1 MLRQVYL
8 TRNMATANKKLEAL
22 RAKDEE
28 FERRKAD
35 FEKREA
41 ELEAAL
47 NEIDENTPDEE
58 QQAVEESIGE
68 FEEEKKK
75 YEADFSE
82 HEKEC
87 EELRKQIAQME
98 AELEELNAKA
108 KQATAIVTE
117 TDEERK
123 DDKNMNTRAKFFGMT
138 IRERDEFLAR
148 KDIKDFLQRVRD
160 MGKRASEIAG
170 KDLLIPDV
178 GLELLRDQISEYSRL
193 ASRVNMR
200 RIKGNARQ
208 RIMGA
213 VPEAVWTEMCGRL
226 NELKLSFGQ
235 IEMDGYKVGGFIAV
249 CNAVLEDSD
258 IALATEIFSA
268 LGQAIGMALDKAIL
282 FGTGSK
288 MPLGIATRLAQTAE
302 PEDWGADAPDWKN
315 LTTTNVITI
324 DSAKTGAKLFQE
336 IISAAGNSKSR
347 YATGER
353 FWAMTDATYMQ
364 LVREAVSMNASGAIV
379 SGMNRVMPVIG
390 GDVVIMSDS
399 VMPDGMIVGGYG
411 SLYLLVER
419 AGTTMAQSEHVRFT
433 DDETV
438 FKATA
443 RYDGAPVFGEAFVAI
458 GLGTAPTMTASFAQD
473 LANEAA

>member
-1 MLRQVYL
+1 MLRQVLL
-8 TRNMATANKKLEAL
+8 TRKIAEANKKLEAM
-22 RAKDEE
+22 REKDKE
-28 FERRKAD
+28 FEQRKAD
-35 FEKREA
+35 FDKRESD
-41 ELEAAL
+41 LEAAL
-47 NEIDENTPDEE
+47 NEIDENTPEE
-58 QQAVEESIGE
+58 DQQAVEESVGE

-75 YEADFSE
+75 YEEELGD
-82 HEKEC
+82 HEKER
-87 EELRKQIAQME
+87 EELHEQIAQME
-98 AELEELNAKA
+98 KELEELNAKA
-108 KQATAIVTE
+108 DQSPAPSDVTE
-117 TDEERK
+117 TKRK
-123 DDKNMNTRAKFFGMT
+123 DENTMNTRTKFFGMT
-138 IRERDEFLAR
+138 IRERDEFLGR
-148 KDIKDFLQRVRD
+148 KDIKEFLQRVRD
-160 MGKRASEIAG
+160 MGKRASEITG

-193 ASRVNMR
+193 AGRVNLR

-213 VPEAVWTEMCGRL
+213 VPEAVWTEMCAKL

-249 CNAVLEDSD
+249 CNAILEDND
-258 IALATEIFSA
+258 VALATYIFSA

-288 MPLGIATRLAQTAE
+288 MPMGIATRLAQNAK
-302 PEDWGADAPDWKN
+302 PDNWGTDAPEWKD
-315 LTTTNVITI
+315 LSTSNVITI

-336 IISAAGNSKSR
+336 IVAAAGKSKSR

-364 LVREAVSMNASGAIV
+364 LVREAISMNASGAIV

-390 GDVVIMSDS
+390 GDVVIMSDN
-399 VMPDGMIVGGYG
+399 VMPDGMIIGGYG
-411 SLYLLVER
+411 SMYLLVER
-419 AGTTMAQSEHVRFT
+419 AGTSMAQSEHVRFT

-458 GLGTAPTMTASFAQD
+458 GLGTAPTMTATFAPD
-473 LANEAA
+473 LANGAA